1 MNALGRRARQFKNR
15 FRHLAKLGRPIYPPQ
30 AGRSV
35 AESIAIEK
43 RKAARMHAASS
54 GKKKR

>member
-43 RKAARMHAASS
+43 RKAQRMAAAS
-54 GKKKR
+54 GKKKK